1 MDITDSLDST
11 FQHTHRVIAG
21 VRPEQWDD
29 ATPCTDW
36 TVRDLLDH
44 MIGVV
49 SGLGAAAAGAPR
61 EPFVLSAD
69 PVGQFDAASAA
80 AMAAWRSPGVLER
93 IVDGGAGP
101 MPGQVL
107 AGINLLDTA
116 THSWDLAIR
125 DRSAGATAR
134 RRGRRRPRG
143 EPADHLARG
152 AGRPLRARV
161 HGARRRRPDRSV
173 GGLPRPPPLS
183 SRYLPCQLGVR
194 FSAKA
199 RGPSMKSADPTISAT
214 AG

>member
-1 MDITDSLDST
+1 VDITDSLDST

-69 PVGQFDAASAA
+69 PVGQFDVASAA

-116 THSWDLAIR
+116 THSWDLAI
-125 DRSAGATAR
+125 AT
-134 RRGRRRPRG
+134 GQ
-143 EPADHLARG
+143 PAQLPDDVAAAALEASRQIISPEVR
-152 AGRPLRARV
+152 AGRFGPECPV
-161 HGARRRRPDRSV
+161 PD
-173 GGLPRPPPLS
+173 G
-183 SRYLPCQLGVR
+183 
-194 FSAKA
+194 
-199 RGPSMKSADPTISAT
+199 ADPTDRLVAYL
-214 AG
+214 GRRP